1 MIDRGGAS
9 NLELSKIYNALMKS
23 VLRSPLH
30 GMVSKNF
37 MLITFTGRRSGK
49 VYTTPVNYVRDGDSI
64 LSSASVI
71 VSGGEICE
79 AVPR

>member
-1 MIDRGGAS
+1 M
-9 NLELSKIYNALMKS
+9 ELGKIYNPLMKW

-49 VYTTPVNYVRDGDSI
+49 VYTTPVNYVREGDGITVFSKPNRI
-64 LSSASVI
+64 
-71 VSGGEICE
+71 
-79 AVPR
+79 